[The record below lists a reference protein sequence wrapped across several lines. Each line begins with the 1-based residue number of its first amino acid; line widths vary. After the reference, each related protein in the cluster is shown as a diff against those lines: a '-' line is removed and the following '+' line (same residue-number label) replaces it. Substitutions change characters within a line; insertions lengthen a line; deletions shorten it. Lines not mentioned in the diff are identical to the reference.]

1 MATMFGTSGV
11 RGEFGGEIT
20 IDLAVAIGRVLIADG
35 AERIVLGRDPRTTGP
50 ILADALS
57 ASARESGGDI
67 IDCGMVATP
76 TLARAVAWR
85 DAAAG
90 VMITASHNP
99 PEDNGIKLWT
109 PSGMAFDEARR
120 ERIAALVETDEYE
133 PADWDAVGEASEWD
147 GATPRHHEAI
157 VDAVAPVED
166 LSVVVDVGNGAGGV
180 TAGALRALGCSV
192 ETLNGEPDGHFP
204 SRPSEPTEAAC
215 KTLQAH
221 VGATDADL
229 GIAHD
234 GDADR
239 MMAVDETGQF
249 IGGDALLALF
259 GRRAAGKG
267 DIVAAPLN
275 TSLAVDDTLAEVGA
289 SLTRT
294 RVGDVFVAERARED
308 DVVFGG
314 EPSGAWIWPDETLAP
329 DGPLA
334 AAKLAALVDREG
346 PLSALVEE
354 LPNYPLR
361 RESIEVAD
369 KHAVMETV
377 SVRASA
383 EYESVEMLDGVRV
396 EREDGW
402 FLVRA
407 SGTQPLV
414 RITAEGRTE
423 AATTEL
429 YEEARA
435 LVDDA
440 INAR

>member
-1 MATMFGTSGV
+1 MFGTSGV
-11 RGEFGGEIT
+11 RGEFGT
-20 IDLAVAIGRVLIADG
+20 DVTVDLAISIGRALVAEG

-50 ILADALS
+50 LLADALS
-57 ASARESGGDI
+57 AAVRESGGDI
-67 IDCGMVATP
+67 VDCGMVATP

-85 DAAAG
+85 DADAG

-109 PSGMAFDEARR
+109 PSGMAFDEERR
-120 ERIAALVETDEYE
+120 ERIATLVEVDEYD
-133 PADWDAVGEASEWD
+133 PATWDAVGTASKWD
-147 GATPRHHEAI
+147 DATARHHAAI
-157 VDAVAPVED
+157 VDAVAPIEK

-180 TAGALRALGCSV
+180 TAGALRDLGCSV
-192 ETLNGEPDGHFP
+192 ETLNAEPDGHFP
-204 SRPSEPTEAAC
+204 SRPSEPTEDAC
-215 KTLQAH
+215 ETLQAL

-234 GDADR
+234 GDGDR

-249 IGGDALLALF
+249 LGGDALLALF
-259 GRRAAGKG
+259 GRRAVGEG
-267 DIVAAPLN
+267 GVVAAPLN

-294 RVGDVFVAERARED
+294 RVGDVYVAERARAD

-314 EPSGAWIWPDETLAP
+314 EPSGAWIWPEETLAP

-334 AAKLAALVDREG
+334 AAKLAVLVDREG
-346 PLSALVEE
+346 PLSALVAE
-354 LPNYPLR
+354 LPSYPLR
-361 RESIEVAD
+361 RESMEVEA
-369 KHAVMETV
+369 KREVMERV
-377 SVRASA
+377 AARAYE
-383 EYESVEMLDGVRV
+383 EYDSVETLDGVRV

-414 RITAEGRTE
+414 RVTTEGRTE
-423 AATTEL
+423 VTTSEL
-429 YEEARA
+429 YEEARV
-435 LVDDA
+435 LLEDA
-440 INAR
+440 IDAR

>member
-1 MATMFGTSGV
+1 MFGTSGV
-11 RGEFGGEIT
+11 RGEFGT
-20 IDLAVAIGRVLIADG
+20 DVTVDLAVAIGRALVADG
-35 AERIVLGRDPRTTGP
+35 AERIVVGRDPRTTGP
-50 ILADALS
+50 LLADALS
-57 ASARESGGDI
+57 AGVRESGGNVT
-67 IDCGMVATP
+67 DCGMVATP

-85 DAAAG
+85 DADAG

-99 PEDNGIKLWT
+99 PTDNGIKLWT
-109 PSGMAFDEARR
+109 PSGMAFDEERR
-120 ERIAALVETDEYE
+120 ERIEALVEADGYD
-133 PADWDAVGEASEWD
+133 PADWDAVGEVSEWD
-147 GATPRHHEAI
+147 GATVRHHEAI
-157 VDAVAPVED
+157 VDAVAPIED

-180 TAGALRALGCSV
+180 TAGVLRELDCSV

-215 KTLQAH
+215 ETLQAH
-221 VGATDADL
+221 VAATDAEL

-249 IGGDALLALF
+249 IVGDALLALF
-259 GRRAAGKG
+259 GRRAAGEG
-267 DIVAAPLN
+267 DVVAAPLN

-334 AAKLAALVDREG
+334 AAKLATLVDREG

-361 RESIEVAD
+361 RESIAVDAKREIMKRVA
-369 KHAVMETV
+369 A
-377 SVRASA
+377 RAQE
-383 EYESVEMLDGVRV
+383 EYESVETLDGVRV

-414 RITAEGRTE
+414 RVTAEGRTE
-423 AATTEL
+423 ATTTEL

-435 LVDDA
+435 LVEDA
-440 INAR
+440 IKE